1 MSLAKGSQAFYR
13 ITEAIRDYLLTL
25 DDVNTVTYGDITE
38 VDLNKQT
45 IFPLSHIIVNSA
57 TSGENTITFNISVLA
72 MDIVD
77 IRKDEV
83 TDIFEGNDNEQDIL
97 NTQLSVL
104 NRVIQKLRIGNL
116 YADGYQILGDVT
128 LEPFRDRF
136 ENQIA
141 GWTATMDVI
150 IGNDINV
157 C

>member
-1 MSLAKGSQAFYR
+1 MNGFYR
-13 ITEAIRDYLLTL
+13 VLDTL
-25 DDVNTVTYGDITE
+25 KTSLQADVNCNTVTYGDITQ

-104 NRVIQKLRIGNL
+104 NKVIQKLRIGNL

-150 IGNDINV
+150 IGNDVNV